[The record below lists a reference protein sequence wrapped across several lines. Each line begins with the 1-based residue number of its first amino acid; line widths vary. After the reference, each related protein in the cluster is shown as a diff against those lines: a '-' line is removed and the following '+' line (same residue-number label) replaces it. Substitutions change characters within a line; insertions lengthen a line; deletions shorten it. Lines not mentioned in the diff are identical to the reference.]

1 MAMGSSLQDIG
12 ENVRD
17 TMTNGYGTLRGTLG
31 RLPSGDDLLEA
42 IGLQYRR
49 TSTEALVATLGAFA
63 LGCAV
68 GAAVALLMA
77 PRSGEETR
85 RQLGLQ
91 ARELGQQASEAAQR
105 VGDRVRGMDDRTN
118 VS

>member
-1 MAMGSSLQDIG
+1 MAMTSALQDIG
-12 ENVRD
+12 ENIRNDVA
-17 TMTNGYGTLRGTLG
+17 GGTLRGALG

-49 TSTEALVATLGAFA
+49 SSTEALIATLGAFT

-77 PRSGEETR
+77 PRSGAETR
-85 RQLGLQ
+85 REIGRQ
-91 ARELGQQASEAAQR
+91 ARDLGQQASDAAQR
-105 VGDRVRGMDDRTN
+105 VGDRVQGMDDRTN